1 MTNPTVNP
9 VTGGANNPAGD
20 KTPVPHTHPV
30 TAVTGLRFDA
40 ATGRVEPIYDSAD
53 VIANNQVIALY
64 NAATAK
70 GAFSPTAVGAVTVVQ
85 AVQNVEGD
93 DDNTAGKKQADEFL
107 AAGKITQTEYDQI
120 TKTPDP
126 KGPGVSAPASVPA
139 GNIDGVNIFKDGDTF
154 TMDTV
159 LTKNGTTLGA
169 MIKRVTFPRTI
180 EQLSQGYPGMKPY
193 QIVNNLG
200 ALAKNI
206 YEPLKAQYPKAF
218 MTNSF
223 RHGASIGGGQ
233 HGTGQAADFQ
243 FHGVHSS
250 GYFDIAVWMS
260 KNLPFDQLLLE
271 YLPGKTVWCH
281 CSYAIPGLPYG
292 GISVLKNKGK
302 GSTLATLNG
311 AAGGKFTP
319 GLHADIIEA
328 AGINRIVAA

>member
-1 MTNPTVNP
+1 MTTVQSTSAGTPTADP
-9 VTGGANNPAGD
+9 SGPYS
-20 KTPVPHTHPV
+20 PRPHTHGAGTMP
-30 TAVTGLRFDA
+30 RQ
-40 ATGRVEPIYDSAD
+40 EPLYDSAD
-53 VIANNQVIALY
+53 VIANNQVVALY

-70 GAFSPTAVGAVTVVQ
+70 GGFAQNTVGPVTVVQ

-107 AAGKITQTEYDQI
+107 AAGKITQSEYDSI

-126 KGPGVSAPASVPA
+126 TGTPVNAPSSVPA
-139 GNIDGVNIFKDGDTF
+139 GSINGVNIYKDGDTF
-154 TMDTV
+154 SFDTK
-159 LTKNGTTLGA
+159 LTSATTLGM
-169 MIKRVTFPRTI
+169 MIKNVTFPRTI
-180 EQLSQGYPGMKPY
+180 AQLSNGYPGMKPY

-223 RHGASIGGGQ
+223 RDGASIGGGQ

-243 FHGVHSS
+243 FHGLHSS
-250 GYFDIAVWMS
+250 GYYDIAVWMS

-281 CSYAIPGLPYG
+281 CSYAAPGLPFG
-292 GISVLKNKGK
+292 GISVLQKKGK

-319 GLHADIIEA
+319 GLYANIIEQ
-328 AGINRIVAA
+328 AGINRVVAG